1 MQEQAK
7 TAEMGA
13 DLNVAESGLQ
23 NLLHQRN
30 EILFRSKTELLE
42 FLELSNSYDAAELL
56 RSFPEN
62 SFLEEKAVI

>member
-1 MQEQAK
+1 M
-7 TAEMGA
+7 
-13 DLNVAESGLQ
+13 
-23 NLLHQRN
+23 LHQRN

>member
-56 RSFPEN
+56 
-62 SFLEEKAVI
+62 